1 MINSFWVVE
10 LLDVATVLV
19 LVVGSL
25 LQAVSKETQSVAV
38 VNFNTVFMITS

>member
-10 LLDVATVLV
+10 LLDVAAVLV

-25 LQAVSKETQSVAV
+25 LQAVSKEIQSVAV